1 MSKKKSGSTWK
12 EIIENRAWCVRKACR
27 NFMEAWLTLGENTNY
42 KNIIVGN
49 NTIAGD
55 ILHRTH
61 LDSFEIQL
69 DANLNKTELKRSLA
83 FIAEHYMFVQGELQK
98 AKFAELE

>member
-12 EIIENRAWCVRKACR
+12 EIIENRASCVRKACR
-27 NFMEAWLTLGENTNY
+27 NFLDAWLTLGEQTNY
-42 KNIIVGN
+42 KNIIVGGK
-49 NTIAGD
+49 TIAGD

-69 DANLNKTELKRSLA
+69 DDNLNESELRRALDS
-83 FIAEHYMFVQGELQK
+83 IANHYMSVQGGLQK